1 MSEKSDFSSK
11 FESPGASD
19 TDASGLNLG
28 NKDVGRNFEAGNNIS
43 GMRTSGES
51 TKSSKGMNKPTGKN
65 YGEIKHST
73 SKNSGASE
81 RLKKDVLKKK

>member
-1 MSEKSDFSSK
+1 MK
-11 FESPGASD
+11 P
-19 TDASGLNLG
+19 
-28 NKDVGRNFEAGNNIS
+28 GNNIS